1 MSTTLASAATLLALI
16 FSAPAL
22 CAPAAKAPVA
32 ASAASA
38 TLPGHYY
45 LHGMTEV
52 GSELLLKKDGSFE
65 WSLSYGA
72 DDQMASG
79 TWVANGDDI
88 TLTSAK
94 PAQAPTFAAFA
105 EEDYSGTKPAEPGSW
120 IAVVGF
126 PHQGPLP
133 GVEVRFE
140 SASGKRATAVSQR
153 NGDAIVQ
160 MPAQEQWARVGL
172 RMEGSDAAWQW
183 LTVPP
188 QRAALRLAGF
198 TVANPEV
205 LMPQAFKT
213 MTLKNDG
220 GKLRVTEPEGWR
232 GQYEKGE

>member
-32 ASAASA
+32 ASATSA

-79 TWVANGDDI
+79 TWVTKGDDI

-94 PAQAPTFAAFA
+94 PAQAPTFAGFA
-105 EEDYSGTKPAEPGSW
+105 EPDYSGTKPAEPGSW

-133 GVEVRFE
+133 GVEVQFE
-140 SASGKRATAVSQR
+140 SASGKRASAVSQR

-232 GQYEKGE
+232 GQYEKAE